1 MSHHS
6 YGTNDCAPSK
16 AYELMHA
23 AKSADNHIILNHN
36 MASDRR
42 RVYDNDPVSKARI
55 MGNVAACHQ
64 QTVITDRG
72 YTAAA
77 CGAKIDG
84 DMLSDGVAIANHQL
98 GDLAFK
104 LQILRNLTNHS
115 K

>member
-1 MSHHS
+1 
-6 YGTNDCAPSK
+6 
-16 AYELMHA
+16 MHA

-42 RVYDNDPVSKARI
+42 RVYDNDPVSKARV

-64 QTVITDRG
+64 QTVITNG
-72 YTAAA
+72 GNTAAA

-84 DMLSDGVAIANHQL
+84 DMLSDDVAIANHQL